1 MTYDIISTRK
11 CKKVISIKYPKD
23 IYNCLKKYANKK
35 QEYFLV
41 ITLNGAHEVI
51 SIKIA
56 TIGLADRT
64 LTHPRE
70 VFTHAIND
78 NAVAIAVAHNHPSGR
93 LKASDEDDEI
103 TERLKNACKI
113 MGINFLDH
121 LIISKNG
128 YYSYRENKKITEEI
142 FY

>member
-11 CKKVISIKYPKD
+11 SKKAIGIKEPID
-23 IYNCLKKYANKK
+23 IYNCLKKYVNKR

-56 TIGLADRT
+56 TIGLVNRT
-64 LTHPRE
+64 LIHTRE
-70 VFTHAIND
+70 IFIHAIKD
-78 NAVAIAVAHNHPSGR
+78 NATAIAVAHNHPSGN
-93 LKASDEDDEI
+93 LKPSDEDDEI
-103 TERLKNACKI
+103 TEKLKDACKI
-113 MGINFLDH
+113 MGFVFLDH

-128 YYSYRENKKITEEI
+128 YYSYRENRKII
-142 FY
+142 DINYD

>member
-11 CKKVISIKYPKD
+11 CKKVIQIKHPED
-23 IYNCLKKYANKK
+23 ICNCLKRYANKK

-51 SIKIA
+51 SIKIS
-56 TIGLADRT
+56 TIGLVNRT

-70 VFTHAIND
+70 ILIYAIKD
-78 NAVAIAVAHNHPSGR
+78 NAVAIAVAHNHPSGS
-93 LKASDEDDEI
+93 LKASDGDDEI
-103 TERLKNACKI
+103 TKRLNDACKI

-128 YYSYRENKKITEEI
+128 YYSYRENKKLTVEN
-142 FY
+142 FD